1 MLELDG
7 VEKRY
12 GGLPAV
18 RGVTMRVDAGEIVAL
33 VGPNGAGKTTLL
45 ETVIGLETPTAG
57 RIRFMDT
64 DVTRLPP
71 HRTRRAGI
79 AMALQNPRT
88 FATMSVREN
97 VDARGAVRFARRPAH
112 AGRGHRPS
120 RRGARLRRSDVP
132 R

>member
-7 VEKRY
+7 VEQRRPP
-12 GGLPAV
+12 GRPGSD
-18 RGVTMRVDAGEIVAL
+18 DAGERRRDRRF

-45 ETVIGLETPTAG
+45 KTVIGLERPTAG

-64 DVTRLPP
+64 DVTRLAP

-97 VDARGAVRFARRPAH
+97 VMLGALFGSVDGRRRPTPST
-112 AGRGHRPS
+112 RPT
-120 RRGARLRRSDVP
+120 RRSASSD
-132 R
+132 

>member
-7 VEKRY
+7 VERY

-18 RGVTMRVDAGEIVAL
+18 RGVTMQVDAGEIVAL

-45 ETVIGLETPTAG
+45 KTVIGLETPTAG

-64 DVTRLPP
+64 DVTRLAP

-88 FATMSVREN
+88 FATMTSARTSCSGRCSVRST
-97 VDARGAVRFARRPAH
+97 AGTRRPT
-112 AGRGHRPS
+112 PS
-120 RRGARLRRSDVP
+120 TGPTRRSASSD
-132 R
+132 